1 MPIFLKHITV
11 IYGYKGESRRDR
23 GGCDNC
29 SSGSVVRL
37 GWIRVGGGG
46 FEGTTRTNPQVL
58 SGH

>member
-1 MPIFLKHITV
+1 MV
-11 IYGYKGESRRDR
+11 IKESRRDR

-37 GWIRVGGGG
+37 GWIRAGGGG